1 MTTGQGP
8 AQSSITLLAGTFR
21 CTNQQLHMEVPVI
34 LLEKDRVAEG
44 NEARV
49 RAPACAVARARE
61 ARNLRQ
67 APRWN
72 I

>member
-1 MTTGQGP
+1 
-8 AQSSITLLAGTFR
+8 
-21 CTNQQLHMEVPVI
+21 MEVPVI

-49 RAPACAVARARE
+49 RAPACAVARAQE

-67 APRWN
+67 APRLY